1 MNIGIIRYGAYL
13 PKYLLERKLIA
24 EAWDFPVIPGGI
36 AVRNYDEDSITM
48 AVEACLDCLGEY
60 DPNGMIDVSKID
72 GIYFASTTPP
82 YTEKQCAPIIANA
95 IDLRSDIISMDI
107 TDSTRG
113 MSSAMARAYETIKAG
128 KANLI
133 LVVGADAQKPMP
145 ESMYEYQYGDG
156 AAAVLIGK
164 NMPNDGFE
172 VIISIEDYIST
183 SDNVI
188 GPWKRAEDKFVRSFE
203 AKHENIYGYTRNI
216 IAAFKML
223 FEKAKVDPKAIAKA
237 AIYAPDPRKAMAIGK
252 KLGIASRVVENSP
265 FLEFGNTGNAFA
277 VMTLLLALK
286 RGKTGDL
293 IAFGSYGDGADAFLL
308 KVLDKQKLKELKR
321 KCRGVIG
328 YKNTMIPLKNYGG
341 YLSKKKLLET
351 ERFTRKSSP
360 VRNWRDEKFLYRMYG
375 MKCNKCGTIQYPI
388 WRACIECGE
397 KDNKTDVK
405 LKKTGKIYTFTLD
418 HLEGG
423 NYYDTPVPRC
433 VIDLDG
439 GGRILLNMTDIE
451 SPQKNV
457 KIGMDVEMT
466 FRFIHP
472 GANYNNYYW
481 KCRPIRVE
489 RKKEEGNE

>member
-1 MNIGIIRYGAYL
+1 MIIGIERYGAYL

-36 AVRNYDEDSITM
+36 SVRNYDEDSITM
-48 AVEACLDCLGEY
+48 AVEAGLDCLGEY
-60 DPNGMIDVSKID
+60 DPNGIINTSSID
-72 GIYFASTTPP
+72 GLYFATTTPP

-95 IDLRSDIISMDI
+95 LDLRSDIICLDI
-107 TDSTRG
+107 TNSTKS
-113 MSSAMARAYETIKAG
+113 MSLALARAYETIKAG
-128 KANLI
+128 KANKILI
-133 LVVGADAQKPMP
+133 IGSDSQKPMP

-156 AAAVLIGK
+156 AAALLIGK
-164 NMPNDGFE
+164 DE
-172 VIISIEDYIST
+172 VVVSIEDYVST

-188 GPWKRAEDKFVRSFE
+188 GPWKRAEDKFIRSFE
-203 AKHENIYGYTRNI
+203 GKHENIYGYSRNI
-216 IAAFKML
+216 IAAFKLL
-223 FEKAKVDPKAIAKA
+223 FEKTKIDPKSIAKA
-237 AIYAPDPRKAMAIGK
+237 AIYALDPRNAEALAK
-252 KLGIASRVVENSP
+252 KLGINSRAVENTP

-277 VMTLLLALK
+277 FMTLMLALK

-308 KVLDKQKLKELKR
+308 KILDKQKLRELRR
-321 KCRGVIG
+321 KCRGIIG
-328 YKNTMIPLKNYGG
+328 YKNSMVMLKNYGA
-341 YLSKKKLLET
+341 YLSKKKIIET
-351 ERFTRKSSP
+351 ERFIRKSSP

-397 KDNKTDVK
+397 KDNKTDIK
-405 LKKTGKIYTFTLD
+405 LKKRGKIFTFTLD

-433 VIDLDG
+433 VIDLEG

-451 SPQKNV
+451 NPQENV

-466 FRFIHP
+466 FRFIHS

-481 KCRPIRVE
+481 KCRPIRVL
-489 RKKEEGNE
+489 RKEEEEE